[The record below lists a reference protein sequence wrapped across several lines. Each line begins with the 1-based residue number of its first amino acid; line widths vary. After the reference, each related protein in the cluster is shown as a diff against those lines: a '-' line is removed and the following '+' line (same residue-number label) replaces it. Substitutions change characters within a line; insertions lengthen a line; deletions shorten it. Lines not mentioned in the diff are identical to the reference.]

1 MWGTASKRKSLFCLR
16 QDFSSEYTFKY
27 VKPEESYE
35 RIFLDDILEKDLYYI
50 NDKIRIL
57 SINECKYLMGFP
69 QDHYV
74 ADGLKGYR
82 QLGNSVIPQVIANI
96 YDSIQAV

>member
-1 MWGTASKRKSLFCLR
+1 M
-16 QDFSSEYTFKY
+16 
-27 VKPEESYE
+27 
-35 RIFLDDILEKDLYYI
+35 
-50 NDKIRIL
+50 L